1 MTDQQLAQSLEDGL
15 IAHYLFDSNAQ
26 DTSGH
31 NLHGTVY
38 GATLT
43 TDRFG
48 NAESTYQFDGVDD
61 YIEVPHNDLLNTT
74 DNLTISL
81 WLKQEEGKTS
91 GYRLVDK
98 TTAGVNDG
106 YNFDTYDGSTGRKLR
121 LCAGR
126 KNASANTVY
135 SLNEWHHVAV
145 VVSKGVSTFYLDGMS
160 DGSAT
165 HGTLQTNS
173 LSLLIGSA
181 HGSKAQFFKGALD
194 DIRIYNRA
202 LSEQEIKEINQ
213 LPSSKKPEEKQ
224 PETTGTPQVEITHIC
239 YKGEVK
245 KTQSDEYVE
254 IVNKGT
260 TTADVAGW
268 KISSGL
274 SKRQAFIFPAGTK
287 LEAGKSFRVYT
298 NEVHP
303 ETGGFTFGSS
313 TGIWNDKGDEAKLF
327 DAQGN
332 QVATLAY
339 GSSGI
344 PGIKT
349 ELGVPQL
356 TVKVSPS
363 AINKQ
368 MAMGSKVT
376 FVGALKLAIN
386 SFLEDDS
393 QTESP
398 LGQILNDPGAYGLA
412 KGADKAAAIKVLRS
426 YLNQPTSTVTLQT
439 AKSQYPPENGEKVDA
454 NWIFLLQLKEMSGL
468 YWVIVDRSGAL
479 SAYNYG
485 VS

>member
-1 MTDQQLAQSLEDGL
+1 
-15 IAHYLFDSNAQ
+15 
-26 DTSGH
+26 
-31 NLHGTVY
+31 
-38 GATLT
+38 
-43 TDRFG
+43 
-48 NAESTYQFDGVDD
+48 
-61 YIEVPHNDLLNTT
+61 
-74 DNLTISL
+74 
-81 WLKQEEGKTS
+81 
-91 GYRLVDK
+91 
-98 TTAGVNDG
+98 
-106 YNFDTYDGSTGRKLR
+106 
-121 LCAGR
+121 
-126 KNASANTVY
+126 
-135 SLNEWHHVAV
+135 
-145 VVSKGVSTFYLDGMS
+145 
-160 DGSAT
+160 
-165 HGTLQTNS
+165 
-173 LSLLIGSA
+173 
-181 HGSKAQFFKGALD
+181 
-194 DIRIYNRA
+194 
-202 LSEQEIKEINQ
+202 
-213 LPSSKKPEEKQ
+213 
-224 PETTGTPQVEITHIC
+224 
-239 YKGEVK
+239 
-245 KTQSDEYVE
+245 
-254 IVNKGT
+254 
-260 TTADVAGW
+260 
-268 KISSGL
+268 L